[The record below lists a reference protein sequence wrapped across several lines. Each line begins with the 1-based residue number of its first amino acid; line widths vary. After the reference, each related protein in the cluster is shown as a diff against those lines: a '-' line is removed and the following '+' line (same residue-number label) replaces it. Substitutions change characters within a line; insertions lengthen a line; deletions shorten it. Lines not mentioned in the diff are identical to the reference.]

1 MNKPAPT
8 LILIVDNNR
17 TVRNAI
23 SDMLSQQGYVV
34 LQSETAEA
42 AYALITH
49 QIPDLIIMNVV
60 LSGMD
65 GYTFCQQ
72 LRQNPDTRLL
82 PIILQVSQGDLA
94 DRMAGF
100 KVGANDYI
108 TQPYPPE
115 ELLYRIKNLLSL
127 TQKPVHPQAQLP
139 TPGRITAI
147 FAAKG
152 GVGKTIICTNLA
164 VALRQISGKRV
175 ALMDADYSFGLVGVH
190 LNMSTTH
197 NITEL
202 IPIIDDLDQNAFQ
215 NVMVHHISGIHVLLC
230 PFHPEEAELITAPHI
245 KKVLQL
251 LVEQY
256 DEVVVDCH
264 GSYDERTLE
273 VLEMANTILLIIV
286 PEIGTLMSTS
296 RFLDLVTKLKIP
308 PEKMKL
314 VLNRSDSKVGLEV
327 ADIEQALKYKISYK
341 LVSGGRDVT
350 ISANKGIPMVTSA
363 PNHPLSLGIKQIAED
378 LLKS

>member
-1 MNKPAPT
+1 
-8 LILIVDNNR
+8 
-17 TVRNAI
+17 
-23 SDMLSQQGYVV
+23 
-34 LQSETAEA
+34 
-42 AYALITH
+42 
-49 QIPDLIIMNVV
+49 
-60 LSGMD
+60 
-65 GYTFCQQ
+65 
-72 LRQNPDTRLL
+72 
-82 PIILQVSQGDLA
+82 
-94 DRMAGF
+94 MAGF

-108 TQPYPPE
+108 TLPYPPE
-115 ELLYRIKNLLSL
+115 ELLYRVKNLLSL
-127 TQKPVHPQAQLP
+127 TQKPVPPQVQSH

-197 NITEL
+197 NIMEL

-230 PFHPEEAELITAPHI
+230 PFHPEEAELVTAPHI

-308 PEKMKL
+308 PERLKL

-327 ADIEQALKYKISYK
+327 ADIERALKYKISYK
-341 LVSGGRDVT
+341 LVSGGREVT
-350 ISANKGIPMVTSA
+350 ISANKGIPMVTST

-378 LLKS
+378 LLKP

>member
-1 MNKPAPT
+1 MNKPTPI
-8 LILIVDNNR
+8 LILIVDNNQA
-17 TVRNAI
+17 VRNGL
-23 SDMLSQQGYVV
+23 SDILSQQGYVV

-42 AYALITH
+42 ADTLIKR
-49 QIPDLIIMNVV
+49 QLPDLIIMNVV
-60 LSGMD
+60 LPGMD
-65 GYTFCQQ
+65 GYAFCQQ

-108 TQPYPPE
+108 TLPYPPE

-127 TQKPVHPQAQLP
+127 SQKPVLPQAQSP

-164 VALRQISGKRV
+164 VALRQLSGQRV

-197 NITEL
+197 NIMEL

-215 NVMVHHISGIHVLLC
+215 NVMVHHLSGVHVLLS
-230 PFHPEEAELITAPHI
+230 PFHPEEAELVTAPHI

-251 LVEQY
+251 LAEQY

-273 VLEMANTILLIIV
+273 VLETANTILLIIV

-308 PEKMKL
+308 SERLKL

-327 ADIEQALKYKISYK
+327 ADIERALKYKISYK

>member
-1 MNKPAPT
+1 
-8 LILIVDNNR
+8 
-17 TVRNAI
+17 
-23 SDMLSQQGYVV
+23 
-34 LQSETAEA
+34 
-42 AYALITH
+42 
-49 QIPDLIIMNVV
+49 
-60 LSGMD
+60 
-65 GYTFCQQ
+65 
-72 LRQNPDTRLL
+72 
-82 PIILQVSQGDLA
+82 
-94 DRMAGF
+94 
-100 KVGANDYI
+100 
-108 TQPYPPE
+108 
-115 ELLYRIKNLLSL
+115 
-127 TQKPVHPQAQLP
+127 
-139 TPGRITAI
+139 
-147 FAAKG
+147 
-152 GVGKTIICTNLA
+152 
-164 VALRQISGKRV
+164 
-175 ALMDADYSFGLVGVH
+175 MDADYSFGLVGVH

-197 NITEL
+197 NIMEL

-215 NVMVHHISGIHVLLC
+215 NVMVHHLSGVHVLLS

-251 LVEQY
+251 LAEQY

-308 PEKMKL
+308 SEKLKL

-327 ADIEQALKYKISYK
+327 ADIERALKYKISYK